1 MLPMNPVACRVSISR
16 TIPSTILFALLLV
29 LPAHANQWDSTGAAL
44 AFQEASLKRSEI
56 SLAIQPPLSLYI
68 ECAKIYRKV
77 HSRDPHYAHAGAAIY
92 QEGLLYQEM
101 GDRFSELEFYKTA
114 AKRFQLLV
122 REYNGNQN
130 CPDALLRLGDI
141 YRKHLKDETAAQNA
155 YQALRTQYKHSSAT
169 RHLTEK
175 ELSPKPP
182 EPSKVADIPQIVSSP
197 ATHLIQN
204 IRHWSTGEYTRVI
217 IDMNSQAEY
226 FKERLFGPERI
237 YFDLPNAK
245 LGKDL
250 QTRTLSVDDEFLKQ
264 IRIASKSSD
273 TIRIVLDMAQA
284 SDYSVSELKDP
295 FRIVIDL
302 YNQGTT
308 NAGLKKLP
316 FESKPGTRGDSPK
329 TAIKTNSV
337 LENKAVQGKAE
348 SLTKQEI
355 ATNIATAKPLEIK
368 SKQPPR
374 AVTEINSFPSDAAKS
389 APVPPVTVAK
399 MQSSAASKDSQQP
412 AKSPIQNNPSKAA
425 ASNPITKPTVKLPS
439 DFVADNQSLPKTSK
453 AIKSAPEDISSEKK
467 LEDKAAP
474 GSNRSDPINAGF
486 TKLLA
491 ESKPAPKM
499 DSPKA
504 THEEQPLTALK
515 NTQRSSAPSIQSNAP
530 KAAPEDLVVSARVA
544 LPPLPAADNPL
555 SSKAAKS
562 DPKALSNGA
571 SEKQA
576 EVKKAEVGASSP
588 ISDSP
593 KAAPPTSR
601 GDRTLTRMLGLKIG
615 RIVLD
620 PGHGGHDQGSIGPG
634 GLLEKDLVLSLAIE
648 LQKLLEEK
656 LGADVILTRY
666 NDIFISLEE
675 RTAIANQYRAD
686 LFISIH
692 ANSSRARATSGVE
705 TYYLDFAKTKAE
717 REIAARENATAASN
731 IYELENLIKEIAQA
745 DKAAESRELA
755 LIVQKFLYS
764 GAKKAIPSTQDRG
777 VRSAPF
783 VVLIGAKMPSVLAE
797 VAFLSNPKVE
807 KLLKRSTNQE
817 HLVKALF
824 SGIEGYVKTVG
835 SEFVQNQIRIK

>member
-16 TIPSTILFALLLV
+16 TILGSILFALLLAF
-29 LPAHANQWDSTGAAL
+29 PAPASQWDSSGAAL

-56 SLAIQPPLSLYI
+56 SQAIQPSLSLYL
-68 ECAKIYRKV
+68 ECAKTYRKV
-77 HSRDPHYAHAGAAIY
+77 HARDPHYAHVGTAIY

-101 GDRFSELEFYKTA
+101 GDRFSDLEFYRTA
-114 AKRFQLLV
+114 VKRFQLLIKD
-122 REYNGNQN
+122 YNGNQN

-141 YRKHLKDETAAQNA
+141 SRKHLKDETAAQNA
-155 YQALRTQYKHSSAT
+155 YQILRTQYSGSSAT
-169 RHLTEK
+169 NKLAEK
-175 ELSPKPP
+175 EAPRKTP
-182 EPSKVADIPQIVSSP
+182 EPFNVTDTPQIANSQTTS
-197 ATHLIQN
+197 LIQN

-217 IDMNSQAEY
+217 IDMNSEAEY
-226 FKERLFGPERI
+226 FKERLFNPERV

-250 QTRTLSVDDEFLKQ
+250 QTRTISVADEFLKQ

-273 TIRIVLDMAQA
+273 TIRIVLDLAQA
-284 SDYSVSELKDP
+284 SDYSVSELYDP

-302 YNQGTT
+302 YRQGTT
-308 NAGLKKLP
+308 SAGIKNLP
-316 FESKPGTRGDSPK
+316 LESKSRSKGDPPK
-329 TAIKTNSV
+329 AAIKANSV
-337 LENKAVQGKAE
+337 LEAKAGKSKPE
-348 SLTKQEI
+348 SLAQPEI
-355 ATNIATAKPLEIK
+355 AINITPAKPLETK
-368 SKQPPR
+368 LKQPPR
-374 AVTEINSFPSDAAKS
+374 AVTDINSSQPNVVKS
-389 APVPPVTVAK
+389 APVRPVAGAGV
-399 MQSSAASKDSQQP
+399 QASTISKGAQKSG
-412 AKSPIQNNPSKAA
+412 KSPIQTDASKATPA
-425 ASNPITKPTVKLPS
+425 NPVSEAKVMLPP
-439 DFVADNQSLPKTSK
+439 DLVADDQSSSKAPKTT
-453 AIKSAPEDISSEKK
+453 KSDPEDISSGKK
-467 LEDKAAP
+467 
-474 GSNRSDPINAGF
+474 SDSTNAGL
-486 TKLLA
+486 TKLPA
-491 ESKPAPKM
+491 ESKPAPEVDRLKVA
-499 DSPKA
+499 SEA
-504 THEEQPLTALK
+504 QPLTASK
-515 NTQRSSAPSIQSNAP
+515 NTQKPATPPIQSNVQ
-530 KAAPEDLVVSARVA
+530 KAAPIDPIMSAKVA
-544 LPPLPAADNPL
+544 LPPLPTAENQL
-555 SSKAAKS
+555 TLKAAKS
-562 DPKALSNGA
+562 APEDVAIGA

-576 EVKKAEVGASSP
+576 AARKVDLGSNSP
-588 ISDSP
+588 ALDSP

-634 GLLEKDLVLSLAIE
+634 GLLEKDLVLSIAIE

-692 ANSSRARATSGVE
+692 ANSSRARSTSGVE

-717 REIAARENATAASN
+717 REIAARENASAASS
-731 IYELENLIKEIAQA
+731 IYELEDLIKKIAQA

-764 GAKKAIPSTQDRG
+764 GAKKAIPSTLDRG

-807 KLLKRSTNQE
+807 KLLKRSANQE

-824 SGIEGYVKTVG
+824 SGIEGYVKTLG